1 MGLKKM
7 SWSPDSWRSKDIRQ
21 VPEYPD
27 KALLAAAETQ
37 LKTYP
42 PLVFAGEARQLRE
55 ELAEVAAGRA
65 FLLQGGDCAES
76 FAEFHPDNIRDT
88 FRLLLQMSVVLTFAA
103 SRPVV
108 KVGRLAGQFAKPR
121 SEPTEKQGETEL
133 PSYRGDCINGMEFSQ
148 EARTPDPDRMIQGYN
163 QSAATLNLLRAFAQ
177 GGYADLNK
185 IHRWTLGFLENSPI
199 GERYRDLAGRISETL
214 EFMRACGLTPE
225 NARQLRETNFYT
237 SHEALL
243 PNFEEAMTRVDST
256 TGHWYD
262 TSAHMLWIGDRTR
275 DPDEA
280 HIEFL
285 RGVGNPVGCKAG
297 PSQEPSDLLRVIDTL
312 NPKNIPG
319 KITIITRM
327 GSDMVETRLP
337 ALVRAVQS
345 EGREVVW
352 SCDPMHGN
360 TIKSGNGF
368 KTRPFDRVREE
379 VERCFDVHHA
389 EGTYLGGI
397 HLELT
402 GQNVTECVG
411 GARAITEAR
420 LGDRYHT
427 HCDPRLNADQSLE
440 LAFLIAETLKD
451 RREIDPMLRK
461 VAAD

>member
-7 SWSPDSWRSKDIRQ
+7 SWSPESWRSKDIRQ

-37 LKTYP
+37 LRTYP

-55 ELAEVAAGRA
+55 ELAEVVAGRA

-133 PSYRGDCINGMEFSQ
+133 PSYRGDCINGIEFSQ
-148 EARTPDPDRMIQGYN
+148 ESRTPDPDRMIRGYN

-243 PNFEEAMTRVDST
+243 PNFEEVMTRVDST

-285 RGVGNPVGCKAG
+285 RGVSNPVGCKAG
-297 PSQEPSDLLRVIDTL
+297 PSQEPSDLIRVIDAL
-312 NPKNIPG
+312 NPQNIPG

-327 GSDMVETRLP
+327 GSDMVESRLP
-337 ALVRAVQS
+337 DLVRAVQA

-379 VERCFDVHHA
+379 VARCFAVHHA

-411 GARAITEAR
+411 GAQAITEAS
-420 LGDRYHT
+420 LADRYHT

-451 RREIDPMLRK
+451 RREIDPLARK
-461 VAAD
+461 MATD

>member
-1 MGLKKM
+1 
-7 SWSPDSWRSKDIRQ
+7 SKDIRQ

-185 IHRWTLGFLENSPI
+185 IHRWTLGFLENSPV

-379 VERCFDVHHA
+379 VEKCFDVHHA

-411 GARAITEAR
+411 GAQAITEAR

-451 RREIDPMLRK
+451 RRETDPMLRK

>member
-42 PLVFAGEARQLRE
+42 PLVFAGEARQLRD

-185 IHRWTLGFLENSPI
+185 IHRWTLGFLENSPV

-297 PSQEPSDLLRVIDTL
+297 PSQEPSDLLRVIDAL

-379 VERCFDVHHA
+379 VEKCFDVHHA

-451 RREIDPMLRK
+451 RRETDPMLRK

>member
-297 PSQEPSDLLRVIDTL
+297 PSQEPSDLLRVIDAL

-389 EGTYLGGI
+389 QGTYLGGI

-411 GARAITEAR
+411 GAQAITEAR

-451 RREIDPMLRK
+451 RRETDPMLRK

>member
-7 SWSPDSWRSKDIRQ
+7 SWSPESWRSKDIRQ

-37 LKTYP
+37 LRTYP

-55 ELAEVAAGRA
+55 ELAEVVAGRA

-133 PSYRGDCINGMEFSQ
+133 PSYRGDCINGIEFSQ
-148 EARTPDPDRMIQGYN
+148 ESRTPDPDRMIRGYN

-297 PSQEPSDLLRVIDTL
+297 PSQEPSDLLRVIDAL

-337 ALVRAVQS
+337 DLVRAVQA

-379 VERCFDVHHA
+379 VARCFDVHHA

-411 GARAITEAR
+411 GAQAITEAS
-420 LGDRYHT
+420 LADRYHT
-427 HCDPRLNADQSLE
+427 HCDPRLNADQALE

-451 RREIDPMLRK
+451 RREIDPLARK
-461 VAAD
+461 IAAE

>member
-1 MGLKKM
+1 MDLKKM
-7 SWSPDSWRSKDIRQ
+7 SWSPESWRSKDIRQ

-37 LKTYP
+37 LRKYP

-55 ELAEVAAGRA
+55 ELAEVVAGRA

-76 FAEFHPDNIRDT
+76 FAEFHPNNIRDT

-133 PSYRGDCINGMEFSQ
+133 PSYRGDCINGIEFSQ
-148 EARTPDPDRMIQGYN
+148 ESRTPDPDRMIRGYN

-285 RGVGNPVGCKAG
+285 RGVSNPVGCKAG
-297 PSQEPSDLLRVIDTL
+297 PSQEPSDLLRVIDAL

-327 GSDMVETRLP
+327 GSDMVESRLP
-337 ALVRAVQS
+337 DLVRAVQA

-379 VERCFDVHHA
+379 VARCFDVHHA

-411 GARAITEAR
+411 GAQAITEAS
-420 LGDRYHT
+420 LADRYHT

-451 RREIDPMLRK
+451 RREVDPLARK
-461 VAAD
+461 MAAD

>member
-185 IHRWTLGFLENSPI
+185 IHRWTLGFLENSPV

-379 VERCFDVHHA
+379 VEKCFDVHHA

-411 GARAITEAR
+411 GAQAITEAR

-451 RREIDPMLRK
+451 RRETDPMLRK

>member
-297 PSQEPSDLLRVIDTL
+297 PSQEPSDLLRVIDAL

-379 VERCFDVHHA
+379 VEKCFDVHHA
-389 EGTYLGGI
+389 QGTYLGGI

-411 GARAITEAR
+411 GAQAITEAR

-451 RREIDPMLRK
+451 RRETDPMLRK

>member
-185 IHRWTLGFLENSPI
+185 IHRWTLGFLENSPV

-243 PNFEEAMTRVDST
+243 PNFEAAMTRVDST

-297 PSQEPSDLLRVIDTL
+297 PSQEPSDLLRVIDAL

-389 EGTYLGGI
+389 QGTYLGGI

-411 GARAITEAR
+411 GAQAITEAR

-451 RREIDPMLRK
+451 RRETDPMLRK

>member
-7 SWSPDSWRSKDIRQ
+7 SWSPESWRSKDIRQ

-37 LKTYP
+37 LRTYP

-55 ELAEVAAGRA
+55 ELAEVVAGRA

-133 PSYRGDCINGMEFSQ
+133 PSYRGDCINGIEFSQ
-148 EARTPDPDRMIQGYN
+148 ESRTPDPDRMIRGYN

-297 PSQEPSDLLRVIDTL
+297 PSQEPSDLLRVIDAL

-337 ALVRAVQS
+337 DLVRAVQA

-379 VERCFDVHHA
+379 VARCFDVHHA

-411 GARAITEAR
+411 GAQAITEAS
-420 LGDRYHT
+420 LADRYHT
-427 HCDPRLNADQSLE
+427 HCDPRLNADQALE

-451 RREIDPMLRK
+451 RREIDPLARK
-461 VAAD
+461 MAAD

>member
-7 SWSPDSWRSKDIRQ
+7 SWSPESWRSKDIRQ

-37 LKTYP
+37 LRTYP

-55 ELAEVAAGRA
+55 ELAEVVAGRA

-133 PSYRGDCINGMEFSQ
+133 PSYRGDCINGIEFSQ
-148 EARTPDPDRMIQGYN
+148 ESRTPDPDRMIRGYN

-214 EFMRACGLTPE
+214 EFMKACGLTPE

-297 PSQEPSDLLRVIDTL
+297 PSQEPSDLLRVIDAL

-337 ALVRAVQS
+337 DLVRAVQA

-368 KTRPFDRVREE
+368 KTRPFDRVRKE
-379 VERCFDVHHA
+379 VARCFDVHHA

-411 GARAITEAR
+411 GAQAITEAS
-420 LGDRYHT
+420 LADRYHT

-451 RREIDPMLRK
+451 RREIDPLARK
-461 VAAD
+461 MAAD

>member
-389 EGTYLGGI
+389 QGTYLGGI

-402 GQNVTECVG
+402 GKNVTECVG
-411 GARAITEAR
+411 GAQAITEAR

>member
-1 MGLKKM
+1 M

-297 PSQEPSDLLRVIDTL
+297 PSQEPSDLLRVIDAL

-337 ALVRAVQS
+337 PLVRAVQS

-389 EGTYLGGI
+389 QGTYLGGI

-411 GARAITEAR
+411 GAQAITEAR

-451 RREIDPMLRK
+451 RRETDPMLRK

>member
-297 PSQEPSDLLRVIDTL
+297 PSQEPSDLLRVIDAL

-379 VERCFDVHHA
+379 VEKCFDVHHA

-411 GARAITEAR
+411 GAQAITEAR

-451 RREIDPMLRK
+451 RRETDPMLRK

>member
-389 EGTYLGGI
+389 QGTYLGGI

-411 GARAITEAR
+411 GAQAITEAR

-451 RREIDPMLRK
+451 RRETDPMLRK

>member
-42 PLVFAGEARQLRE
+42 PLVFAGEARQLRD

-297 PSQEPSDLLRVIDTL
+297 PSQEPSDLLRVIDAL

-411 GARAITEAR
+411 GAQAITEAR

-451 RREIDPMLRK
+451 RRETDPMLRK

>member
-389 EGTYLGGI
+389 QGTYLGGI

-411 GARAITEAR
+411 GAQAITEAR

-451 RREIDPMLRK
+451 RRETDLMPRK

>member
-7 SWSPDSWRSKDIRQ
+7 SWSPESWRSKDIRQ

-37 LKTYP
+37 LRTYP
-42 PLVFAGEARQLRE
+42 PLVFAGEARRLRE
-55 ELAEVAAGRA
+55 ELAEVVAGRA

-76 FAEFHPDNIRDT
+76 FAEFHPDKIRDT

-133 PSYRGDCINGMEFSQ
+133 PSYRGDCINGIEFSQ
-148 EARTPDPDRMIQGYN
+148 ESRTPDPDRMIRGYN

-297 PSQEPSDLLRVIDTL
+297 PSQEPSDLLRVIDAL

-337 ALVRAVQS
+337 DLVRAVQA

-379 VERCFDVHHA
+379 VARCFDVHHA

-411 GARAITEAR
+411 GAQAITEAS
-420 LGDRYHT
+420 LADRYHT
-427 HCDPRLNADQSLE
+427 HCDPRLNADQALE

-451 RREIDPMLRK
+451 RREIDPLARK
-461 VAAD
+461 MAAD

>member
-42 PLVFAGEARQLRE
+42 PLVFAGEARQLRD

-379 VERCFDVHHA
+379 VEKCFDVHHA

-411 GARAITEAR
+411 GAQAITEAR

-451 RREIDPMLRK
+451 RRETEPMLRK

>member
-297 PSQEPSDLLRVIDTL
+297 PSQEPSDLLRVIDAL

-411 GARAITEAR
+411 GAQAITEAR

-451 RREIDPMLRK
+451 RRETDPMLRK

>member
-1 MGLKKM
+1 LKKM

-185 IHRWTLGFLENSPI
+185 IHRWTLGFLENSPV

-297 PSQEPSDLLRVIDTL
+297 PSQEPSDLLRVIDAL

>member
-7 SWSPDSWRSKDIRQ
+7 SWSPESWRSKDIRQ

-37 LKTYP
+37 LRTYP

-55 ELAEVAAGRA
+55 ELAEVVAGRA

-133 PSYRGDCINGMEFSQ
+133 PSYRGDCINGIEFSQ
-148 EARTPDPDRMIQGYN
+148 ESRTPDPDRMIRGYN

-185 IHRWTLGFLENSPI
+185 IHSWTLGFLKNSPI

-297 PSQEPSDLLRVIDTL
+297 PSQEPSDLLRVIDAL

-337 ALVRAVQS
+337 DLVRAVQA

-379 VERCFDVHHA
+379 VARCFDVHHA

-411 GARAITEAR
+411 GAQAITEAS
-420 LGDRYHT
+420 LADRYHT
-427 HCDPRLNADQSLE
+427 HCDPRLNADQALE

-451 RREIDPMLRK
+451 RREIDPLARK
-461 VAAD
+461 MAAD

>member
-7 SWSPDSWRSKDIRQ
+7 SWSPESWRTKDIRQ

-27 KALLAAAETQ
+27 KALLDAAETQ
-37 LKTYP
+37 LRTYP

-55 ELAEVAAGRA
+55 ELAEVVAGRA

-133 PSYRGDCINGMEFSQ
+133 PSYRGDCINGIEFSQ
-148 EARTPDPDRMIQGYN
+148 ESRTPDPDRMIRGYN

-225 NARQLRETNFYT
+225 TARQLRETNFYT

-285 RGVGNPVGCKAG
+285 RGVSNPVGCKAG
-297 PSQEPSDLLRVIDTL
+297 PSQEPSDLLRVIDAL

-327 GSDMVETRLP
+327 GSDMVESRLP
-337 ALVRAVQS
+337 DLVRAVQS

-379 VERCFDVHHA
+379 VARCFDVHHA

-411 GARAITEAR
+411 GAQAITEAS
-420 LGDRYHT
+420 LADRYHT

-451 RREIDPMLRK
+451 RREIDPLARK
-461 VAAD
+461 MAAD